1 MYPTPAPI
9 SAESL
14 LRLFAVWGLGIAGIP
29 ADLDDAVTVTPVLVV
44 AADRCDD
51 LR

>member
-1 MYPTPAPI
+1 MSPTPAPM

-14 LRLFAVWGLGIAGIP
+14 LRLFAVWGLGVAGIP
-29 ADLDDAVTVTPVLVV
+29 AELDDAITVTPVLP
-44 AADRCDD
+44 AAPDRCDD